1 MPDDLSELFK
11 ALQEA
16 ASTRMPFGRF
26 GPQVV
31 PPAGLLICEL
41 PFEYLK
47 TYTKR
52 GFPIGRIG
60 ELMSVVYRMKLDGAE
75 EVFQK
80 FLKNRPA
87 TPRQRPRQQNWNFNQ
102 SEE

>member
-1 MPDDLSELFK
+1 MPDDLSELYK
-11 ALQEA
+11 ALAEA

-26 GPQVV
+26 DPQGI
-31 PPAGLLICEL
+31 PPGGLRICEL

-47 TYTKR
+47 TFVKN
-52 GFPIGRIG
+52 GFPHGRIG

-75 EVFQK
+75 EVFQQ
-80 FLKNRPA
+80 FLKNQPA
-87 TPRQRPRQQNWNFNQ
+87 TPRRQPRRRTWNFDR

>member
-1 MPDDLSELFK
+1 MSDVLSELNK

-26 GPQVV
+26 GPQGA

-47 TYTKR
+47 TFVKR
-52 GFPIGRIG
+52 GFPKGRIG
-60 ELMSVVYRMKLDGAE
+60 ELMSIVYRMKLDGAE
-75 EVFQK
+75 EVFLK
-80 FLKNRPA
+80 FLKNQPA
-87 TPRQRPRQQNWNFNQ
+87 TPRRKPRQKTWNFEQ
-102 SEE
+102 PEE